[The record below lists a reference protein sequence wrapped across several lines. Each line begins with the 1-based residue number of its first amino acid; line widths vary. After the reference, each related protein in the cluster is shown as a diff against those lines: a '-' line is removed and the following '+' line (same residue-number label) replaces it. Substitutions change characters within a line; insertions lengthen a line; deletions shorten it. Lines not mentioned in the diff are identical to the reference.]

1 MLQLEDATAALKE
14 KEKLVPNLSEVYEK
28 RLKDLSAELQNVKE
42 KLRESERKAKQPSP
56 EFLELQKQM
65 ERLKVQ

>member
-1 MLQLEDATAALKE
+1 MKE

-56 EFLELQKQM
+56 EFLELEKQM
-65 ERLKVQ
+65 ERLKVE